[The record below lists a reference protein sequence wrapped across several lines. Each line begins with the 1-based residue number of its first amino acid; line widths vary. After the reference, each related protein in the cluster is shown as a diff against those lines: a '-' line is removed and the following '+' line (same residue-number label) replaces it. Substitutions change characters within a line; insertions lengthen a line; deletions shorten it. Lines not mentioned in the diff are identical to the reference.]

1 MFEAAINDLRSR
13 AKNAK
18 NMSRIVFVIFVL
30 LSGSAFL
37 IVFSNVIASTNVK
50 PSVAMANELEKA
62 LKGVDDAYEMFS
74 SNVAATQ
81 SVSGEIGTSQIDSY
95 NKEDKAPKAKAKD
108 ESSAKTEAHGTVSSM
123 SLGGLWPLGSS
134 AAYLWDEYIDYSK
147 GKAVTGSIVTVIYS
161 MLSTFIL
168 IYLMQVTLTFTRYYA
183 QLAELY
189 ESQAFA
195 LVASN
200 GDVPVAVEII
210 KNFSSRDISLGK
222 FPASMYEKIL
232 ELATKSTDKK

>member
-1 MFEAAINDLRSR
+1 MFDDAIDDLRSR

-18 NMSRIVFVIFVL
+18 NMSRIVFIIFIF

-37 IVFSNVIASTNVK
+37 IVFSNVIATTNVQ
-50 PSVAMANELEKA
+50 PSVSTVNGLEKA
-62 LKGVDDAYEMFS
+62 LRDVYNASKTFS
-74 SNVAATQ
+74 SNVD
-81 SVSGEIGTSQIDSY
+81 SMHSPSGEIESSQIESRI
-95 NKEDKAPKAKAKD
+95 KEEQWAKANAKGAA
-108 ESSAKTEAHGTVSSM
+108 SSETKSHITVGGVP
-123 SLGGLWPLGSS
+123 LGIVWPLGGA
-134 AAYLWDEYIDYSK
+134 AAYLWDEYVDYSK

-195 LVASN
+195 LIASN
-200 GDVPVAVEII
+200 GDVPVAVEMI
-210 KNFSSRDISLGK
+210 KNFSSRDIQLGK
-222 FPASMYEKIL
+222 FPASMYEKLLDI
-232 ELATKSTDKK
+232 ATKSADKK

>member
-1 MFEAAINDLRSR
+1 MFEAAIDDLRSR

-18 NMSRIVFVIFVL
+18 TMSRIVFIIFVF

-37 IVFSNVIASTNVK
+37 IVFSNVIASTNIM
-50 PSVAMANELEKA
+50 PSVANEVSKTLRNISDASEKIA
-62 LKGVDDAYEMFS
+62 
-74 SNVAATQ
+74 SNIIP
-81 SVSGEIGTSQIDSY
+81 SKSFYSDIESSQIETS
-95 NKEDKAPKAKAKD
+95 NQEGETNSDKAREPYRKG
-108 ESSAKTEAHGTVSSM
+108 AHGTLDGT
-123 SLGGLWPLGSS
+123 SLGGLGALG
-134 AAYLWDEYIDYSK
+134 AAAALWDDYIDYSK

-195 LVASN
+195 LIAAN
-200 GDVPVAVEII
+200 GDISVAVEII
-210 KNFSSRDISLGK
+210 KNFSSRDIPLGK
-222 FPASMYEKIL
+222 FPVSMYEKLL
-232 ELATKSTDKK
+232 EIATRSADKK

>member
-18 NMSRIVFVIFVL
+18 TMSRVVFIIFVL

-37 IVFSNVIASTNVK
+37 IVFSNVIASTNII
-50 PSVAMANELEKA
+50 PSVADEVSKTLSNISDASEKIA
-62 LKGVDDAYEMFS
+62 
-74 SNVAATQ
+74 SNIIPTK
-81 SVSGEIGTSQIDSY
+81 SFYSGIEPSQIDTSDQESE
-95 NKEDKAPKAKAKD
+95 NISDKAGEPRRKGK
-108 ESSAKTEAHGTVSSM
+108 HGTLGGT
-123 SLGGLWPLGSS
+123 SLGGLGALG
-134 AAYLWDEYIDYSK
+134 AAAVLWDDYIDYSR
-147 GKAVTGSIVTVIYS
+147 GKTVTGSIVTVIYS

-195 LVASN
+195 LIAAN
-200 GDVPVAVEII
+200 GDVSVAVEII
-210 KNFSSRDISLGK
+210 KNFSSRDIPLGK
-222 FPASMYEKIL
+222 FPASMYEKLL
-232 ELATKSTDKK
+232 EIATRTADKK

>member
-1 MFEAAINDLRSR
+1 MFEAAISELRSR

-18 NMSRIVFVIFVL
+18 NMSRIVFIIFVL

-37 IVFSNVIASTNVK
+37 IVFSNVIASTNVM
-50 PSVAMANELEKA
+50 PSVANEMGKA
-62 LKGVDDAYEMFS
+62 LANLYDASEKIAGSITPVQSFSDDTELS
-74 SNVAATQ
+74 ETEGHRQNVETT
-81 SVSGEIGTSQIDSY
+81 GEKRGIRHRDGEHGMWETLKMIG
-95 NKEDKAPKAKAKD
+95 P
-108 ESSAKTEAHGTVSSM
+108 
-123 SLGGLWPLGSS
+123 LGG
-134 AAYLWDEYIDYSK
+134 AAFLVDEYIDYSK

-195 LVASN
+195 LIASN
-200 GDVPVAVEII
+200 GDVAVAVEII
-210 KNFSSRDISLGK
+210 KNFSSRDIPLGK
-222 FPASMYEKIL
+222 FPASMYEKLL
-232 ELATKSTDKK
+232 EIATKSTDKK